1 MFVKQIKKII
11 IVKVTGPKSG
21 SPVDPKP
28 KAGTRVRLVRAD
40 LRAAGTLPNKYQL
53 NHIEPNLNITNKTH
67 SSGENGRTT
76 SPHTLLRNKLTHDRN
91 NNAANLFSGEP
102 PLTVDSGLKTSS
114 SPEAKE
120 EK

>member
-53 NHIEPNLNITNKTH
+53 NHLEPNLNIINKTH
-67 SSGENGRTT
+67 SLERANTQ
-76 SPHTLLRNKLTHDRN
+76 HTQALLANMLTHDRN
-91 NNAANLFSGEP
+91 NNAANLFSGEL
-102 PLTVDSGLKTSS
+102 PL
-114 SPEAKE
+114 
-120 EK
+120 